1 MTISASTLTDSLG
14 LAATLERTRR
24 TSAMIPSLGRKLEN
38 LTGLRPTLLT
48 EPPAQHGPTWTC
60 PRTGIT
66 IPKSFDANLKWRQRI
81 IREASMSEEL
91 QGQLRAA
98 CRISAHV
105 WFNLFA
111 YTFRPKYVG
120 PDGKTVQA
128 QGHAAVVPFVTWK
141 IQDEFIVELVDAI
154 DTAHDAHIDKSR
166 DMGASWLCLGVFHW
180 FWQFRENMSLMELSR
195 KEEYVDRKG
204 EMDSLFEKHR
214 FLHKWQPAWI
224 RPRRF
229 KDNYMLLGNG
239 DTGSVLIGESTNG
252 DAGRGGRKHAVLLDE
267 FAAVEGAAKIL
278 AATADNTG
286 CRIFNSTP
294 AGPHTEFAKIK
305 KEKRA
310 RLLEL
315 PWWFHPEK
323 GRGAYQIYNEKG
335 KPKWVSPWYFEEEK
349 RRSKKEMAQE
359 LDMDH
364 GKAGDVFFDEDE
376 IERHR
381 RAHAKAP
388 LLVGAIEL
396 ADDYGPEAMR
406 RIVRRMHS
414 DSVAFVAGTG
424 DLRLWIPL
432 MDNGRPPQDLTYAFG
447 VDISL
452 GSGDSNS
459 VISVGAVEL
468 GMKVA
473 EFASSRVSP
482 ERLAEIAAW
491 MGVWFG
497 GKRPP
502 FINFEVNGPG
512 GIFGRKLIKELSWP
526 FYYTQRVE
534 GTAKEQQTEQFG
546 WHNNKQRKLVTAA
559 RYRTAIEKCQLIN
572 PSNESLDETL
582 QYVIDETGA
591 LIQGGIKDL
600 TTGARETHGDRV
612 IADMVLWLAMLE
624 APKRREE
631 AGRPPEG
638 SPAWRREQSL
648 KAQQREGEW
657 TP

>member
-1 MTISASTLTDSLG
+1 LQSTLTES
-14 LAATLERTRR
+14 LAATVERSRR
-24 TSAMIPSLGRKLEN
+24 ASAMIPSLGKRLAD
-38 LTGLRPTLLT
+38 LTGLKPTLLT
-48 EPPAQHGPTWTC
+48 TPPAQHGPTWIC
-60 PRTGIT
+60 PKTGIT
-66 IPKSFDANLKWRQRI
+66 IPKTFNENLKWRRKI
-81 IREASMSEEL
+81 IAEAGMSEEL
-91 QGQLRAA
+91 QVQLRAA
-98 CRISAHV
+98 CRVSAHV

-128 QGHAAVVPFVTWK
+128 QGHEAVVPFITWRV
-141 IQDEFIVELVDAI
+141 QDEFITELQDAI
-154 DTAHDAHIDKSR
+154 ETAHDVHIDKSR
-166 DMGASWLCLGVFHW
+166 DMGASWLCLGVLHW
-180 FWQFRENMSLMELSR
+180 FWQFRENMNFMELSR

-224 RPRRF
+224 RPRRI

-239 DTGSVLIGESTNG
+239 DTGSVIIGESTNG
-252 DAGRGGRKHAVLLDE
+252 DAGRGGRKHAILMDE
-267 FAAVEGAAKIL
+267 FAAVDNAKKIL

-286 CRIFNSTP
+286 CRIYNSTP
-294 AGPHTEFAKIK
+294 AGPGTEFARIK
-305 KEKRA
+305 KEKKA

-323 GRGAYQIYNEKG
+323 GRGAYQVLNEKG

-376 IERHR
+376 VERHR
-381 RAHAKAP
+381 RAHAKPP
-388 LLVGAIEL
+388 LLVGSIEL
-396 ADDYGPEAMR
+396 ADDYGEEAKR
-406 RIVRRMHS
+406 RIVRRMAY
-414 DSVAFVAGTG
+414 DLIEFVPGAG
-424 DLRLWIPL
+424 DLRLWVPL
-432 MDNGRPPQDLTYAFG
+432 LENNRPPQDLTYCFG

-459 VISVGAVEL
+459 VISVGAVEI
-468 GMKVA
+468 GQKVA

-482 ERLAEIAAW
+482 DRLAEIAAW

-497 GKRPP
+497 GRGGAP
-502 FINFEVNGPG
+502 FINFEINGPG
-512 GIFGRKLIKELSWP
+512 GIFGRKLIKDLSWP
-526 FYYTQRVE
+526 FYYSQRVD
-534 GTAKEQQTEQFG
+534 GTTKEQQTEQYG
-546 WHNNKQRKLVTAA
+546 WHNNKQRKLVAAA
-559 RYRTAIEKCQLIN
+559 RYRTALEKDKLVN
-572 PSNESLDETL
+572 PSNESLDETE

-591 LIQGGIKDL
+591 LIQGGHKDL

-612 IADMVLWLAMLE
+612 IADMVLWLAMQE
-624 APKRREE
+624 APKRGERR
-631 AGRPPEG
+631 GRPPDN
-638 SPAWRREQSL
+638 SPMGRHEAAMRKERRDD
-648 KAQQREGEW
+648 EW